1 MATLREHARH
11 LDRESVL
18 AMLLYCV
25 FLAGVLYALV
35 HTPSPSAVPSMAMIE
50 VPAEHARDE
59 TVGYR

>member
-1 MATLREHARH
+1 MAPYREHARH
-11 LDRESVL
+11 LDREFVL

-25 FLAGVLYALV
+25 LLAGGLYALV
-35 HTPSPSAVPSMAMIE
+35 YAPSPKAVPSMAMIE